1 MTVEGIYKVVNEA
14 KRETLLDMIKKE
26 EYSNVLNITEEEMND
41 LIEKKGADVV
51 FGEVYEYLYMKDFKR
66 IMKKYFER
74 SESDD

>member
-41 LIEKKGADVV
+41 IIEKKGADVV
-51 FGEVYEYLYMKDFKR
+51 FGEVYEYLY
-66 IMKKYFER
+66 ER
-74 SESDD
+74 FQKNYEKIFRKE